1 MTELAAALYDFWS
14 GFGIPAYL
22 QDNVPDDAVLP
33 YITYELV
40 RGDAMSATVLV
51 AHNWHQKAAGGNAA
65 RHEVM
70 DAIARAIPSQ
80 GRVVSVGSGSI
91 ALYRNDANFQTDVAD
106 EEDPSVI
113 GGRTSY
119 EVHFYMT

>member
-33 YITYELV
+33 YITYEVV
-40 RGDAMSATVLV
+40 RGDAMGATVLV

-80 GRVVSVGSGSI
+80 GRRVPVGRGF
-91 ALYRNDANFQTDVAD
+91 AMLYRNDATFQTDVAD
-106 EEDPSVI
+106 PDDPSVI

>member
-40 RGDAMSATVLV
+40 RGDAMGATVLV

-80 GRVVSVGSGSI
+80 GRRVPVGSGFVM
-91 ALYRNDANFQTDVAD
+91 LYRNDATFQTDVAD

>member
-14 GFGIPAYL
+14 GFGVPAYL
-22 QDNVPDDAVLP
+22 QDNVPDNAVLP
-33 YITYELV
+33 YITYELT
-40 RGDAMSATVLV
+40 RGDGMSATVLV

-70 DAIARAIPSQ
+70 DAIARAIPPQ
-80 GRVVSVGSGSI
+80 GRRVPVGHGFVM
-91 ALYRNDANFQTDVAD
+91 LYRNDATFQTDVTD
-106 EEDPSVI
+106 PEDPAVI

>member
-40 RGDAMSATVLV
+40 RGDAMGATVLV

-80 GRVVSVGSGSI
+80 GRRVPVGRGFVM
-91 ALYRNDANFQTDVAD
+91 LYRNDATFQTDVAD

>member
-33 YITYELV
+33 YITYEVV
-40 RGDAMSATVLV
+40 RGDAMGATVLV

-80 GRVVSVGSGSI
+80 GRRVPVGRGFVM
-91 ALYRNDANFQTDVAD
+91 LYRNDATFQTDVAD

>member
-40 RGDAMSATVLV
+40 RGDAMGATVLV

-80 GRVVSVGSGSI
+80 GRRVPVGRGFVM
-91 ALYRNDANFQTDVAD
+91 LYRNDATFQTDVAD

-119 EVHFYMT
+119 EVHFYMK